1 MDSVPKEPDGA
12 DPKTPLENLQGIL
25 AKADAMAAAVIPPE
39 TKAVF
44 SIEGDG
50 AEAASD
56 IPVGNPPKSVEIKI
70 EYSENI
76 KKLDELLKAFQMTQI
91 AKGIDIKKN
100 LV

>member
-1 MDSVPKEPDGA
+1 MDSIPKEPDGV

-50 AEAASD
+50 AEVDSEL
-56 IPVGNPPKSVEIKI
+56 PVDNSLKPVERKM
-70 EYSENI
+70 EYSESI
-76 KKLDELLKAFQMTQI
+76 KKLDELLKAFQMTQMD
-91 AKGIDIKKN
+91 KGIAIKKN